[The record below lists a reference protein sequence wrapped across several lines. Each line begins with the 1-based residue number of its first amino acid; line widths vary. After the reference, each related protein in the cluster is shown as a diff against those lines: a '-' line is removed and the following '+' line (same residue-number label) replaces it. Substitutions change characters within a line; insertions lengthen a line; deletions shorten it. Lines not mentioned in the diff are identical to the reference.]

1 MPDHKQV
8 EMENPFTKEK
18 VPIDVGMKKLIQ
30 GLWDHWIETKE
41 CCQENGRARQAY
53 IVFKSGWDFM
63 RFIRFVVYAE
73 MKGFT
78 HWEYHDG
85 WNVKFNPEM
94 IPALEKIFQGGR
106 RSHT

>member
-1 MPDHKQV
+1 MADHKQT
-8 EMENPFTKEK
+8 EMKNPFTRQT
-18 VPIDVGMKKLIQ
+18 VLIDEGMKELIQ
-30 GLWDHWIETKE
+30 GIWDHIIKTKE
-41 CCQENGRARQAY
+41 CCQENGSARQAY
-53 IVFKSGWDFM
+53 IVFERSYDFM

-94 IPALEKIFQGGR
+94 IPALEKIFQGER